1 MRRSLGARVRRR
13 RPRNRPSRVDQLVV
27 RRRVDRL
34 LAARSQVRRVGC
46 VVVRI
51 AGRVAV
57 VAAGLVEVALALPVV
72 AVIVPTRE

>member
-1 MRRSLGARVRRR
+1 M
-13 RPRNRPSRVDQLVV
+13 V

-34 LAARSQVRRVGC
+34 LAARSQGPRVGC

-57 VAAGLVEVALALPVV
+57 VVAGLVEVALALPVV